1 MTALYDI
8 IKTEISF
15 SVNDMQALANIEKG
29 FAEFSKYSMRECVM
43 AVDGI
48 VIKTR
53 KPYKSEV
60 QNVKCFRNRK
70 DCYGQE

>member
-15 SVNDMQALANIEKG
+15 TVNDMRALANIEKD
-29 FAEFSKYSMRECVM
+29 FAEFSKYSMRGCVM

-48 VIKTR
+48 SKQGNLIK
-53 KPYKSEV
+53 
-60 QNVKCFRNRK
+60 VKFK
-70 DCYGQE
+70 M